1 MGAATTEKKK
11 TREEK
16 QASKKGRK
24 QRVLEKGGEE
34 GNWKTAYRVART
46 DQGMRQQ

>member
-1 MGAATTEKKK
+1 
-11 TREEK
+11 
-16 QASKKGRK
+16 
-24 QRVLEKGGEE
+24 VLEKGGEE